1 MTIRRV
7 KQSDLKLGM
16 LVPWNVYADNGML
29 LVRKGHMI
37 VKPSQIDYLAELGSY
52 EDISDQVEARQPA
65 SVLRKL
71 NQALLQLEP
80 LLNAVASRHAP
91 ADTRRMLEDI
101 AGLVTEAVELNAD
114 VAVACVLHNQH
125 AAPYPVRHCVD
136 TAVVAQIAGR
146 ARRMLPAE
154 INILT
159 LAALTMNVGML
170 EQHEHLHGRQAA
182 LGDAEM
188 DRLRSHPQRGVD
200 LLRGAGITNP
210 DWLDAVLLHHENED
224 GSGYPRGA
232 AGGHIPATAKLIAL
246 ADRYCARVSRRGYRK
261 PMLPNAALRDILLEK
276 QTFDGQLA
284 AVLIRE
290 LGIYPVGTYVKL
302 VNGEIGVVARKGL
315 NSTMPHVESII
326 GPRGAPL
333 DVYLQR
339 DTRGALNGIKAVLS
353 LEEVGALTAPLRME
367 RVWGRVASL

>member
-16 LVPWNVYADNGML
+16 LIPWNVYADNGML

-37 VKPSQIDYLAELGSY
+37 VKPSQIDLLVELGSY
-52 EDISDQVEARQPA
+52 EDISDQAQAREPA

-80 LLNAVASRHAP
+80 LLNAIAARRAP
-91 ADTRRMLEDI
+91 LDARRMLEDI
-101 AGLVTEAVELNAD
+101 AQLVSEAVELNAD
-114 VAVACVLHNQH
+114 VAVACVLHNQN

-136 TAVVAQIAGR
+136 TAVVAQIAAR
-146 ARRMLPAE
+146 ARKLMPAE
-154 INILT
+154 ISILT

-170 EQHEHLHGRQAA
+170 EQHEHLHGRQLA
-182 LGDAEM
+182 LGDA
-188 DRLRSHPQRGVD
+188 DKNHLRSHPERGVA
-200 LLRGAGITNP
+200 LLRAAGITHP

-224 GSGYPRGA
+224 GSGYPRGELGRA
-232 AGGHIPATAKLIAL
+232 IPATAKLIAL

-276 QTFDGQLA
+276 QAFDGQLA
-284 AVLIRE
+284 ALLIRE
-290 LGIYPVGTYVKL
+290 LGIYPVGTYVRL
-302 VNGEIGVVARKGL
+302 LNGEIAVVARKGL
-315 NSTMPHVESII
+315 SSTTPHVESII

-333 DVYLQR
+333 DVYLRR
-339 DTRGALNGIKAVLS
+339 DTRGELNSIKAVLS
-353 LEEVGALTAPLRME
+353 LEEVGAMTAPLRME